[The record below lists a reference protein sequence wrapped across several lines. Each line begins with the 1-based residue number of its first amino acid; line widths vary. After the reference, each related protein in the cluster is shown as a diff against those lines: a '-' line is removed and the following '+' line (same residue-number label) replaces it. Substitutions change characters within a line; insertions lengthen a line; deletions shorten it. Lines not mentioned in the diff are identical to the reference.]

1 MESKKIALTERP
13 LFVGSLTFLGGF
25 CNAYT
30 FVTRDGAMSN
40 MHTGNMSRKTGYGI
54 GMQCLGYVG
63 LLSDLTFGT
72 DAPIYSHGNFD
83 KVRPG
88 DHVRLVLWDHSMLV
102 TRVCKDENG
111 RTYFYAT
118 DVNADY
124 DTCMTQWERK
134 FTKEELRR
142 LGDYVCVYT
151 RYPQE

>member
-1 MESKKIALTERP
+1 M
-13 LFVGSLTFLGGF
+13 
-25 CNAYT
+25 
-30 FVTRDGAMSN
+30 
-40 MHTGNMSRKTGYGI
+40 
-54 GMQCLGYVG
+54 GYVG

-124 DTCMTQWERK
+124 DTCMIQWERK
-134 FTKEELRR
+134 FTKEEVYSRELLKLDFKWMD
-142 LGDYVCVYT
+142 LGEKDDRSIAELLTDMQSKASSIADAVAKL
-151 RYPQE
+151 QELLGGIDL